1 MMAKQIIDD
10 VEMKLNGKEISVKE
24 LLEIDEADLSTEFA
38 AQAARYAYFAVLEAQ
53 AERKLLDATEARKI
67 EEATAFAYYKSD
79 SESIPAGSKS
89 VTDGYANQL
98 VRLDEDCIEAKRLEI
113 DLQHDYKI
121 MRAIS
126 AAFHM
131 RADMLRSLGAA
142 LRHEQDMTGMATR
155 ENSGN
160 DWKRKAR
167 K

>member
-1 MMAKQIIDD
+1 MAMLTLEDID
-10 VEMKLNGKEISVKE
+10 VTLSGKKVSVKE

-38 AQAARYAYFAVLEAQ
+38 AQAARYAYFAVLEAKS
-53 AERKLLDATEARKI
+53 ERRLSEAVEARKI
-67 EEATAFAYYKSD
+67 EEAEAFAFYKSD
-79 SESIPAGSKS
+79 PESIPQGSKT

-98 VRLDEDCIEAKRLEI
+98 VKLDDICIAAKQLEI
-113 DLQHDYKI
+113 DLQYDYKI
-121 MRAIS
+121 LRAVS

-155 ENSGN
+155 ENPGN
-160 DWKRKAR
+160 DWKRKSG